1 MNGGEYG
8 GEDSDSEAAQKKAR
22 EERMIASLKKREE
35 EVKEQMA
42 GHLKDRSVSNTRM
55 KLSTIIPLKKKIHI
69 LFFFV

>member
-42 GHLKDRSVSNTRM
+42 GHLKERYVIEI
-55 KLSTIIPLKKKIHI
+55 STCKNNLYLEQNIM
-69 LFFFV
+69 